1 MSVFNCVLEEVKKI
15 IYLVKDFII
24 FFSDV
29 PFCAEPE
36 LAYAHLCGLEASLGS
51 ACKGLLHTRSN
62 ARELCSV

>member
-1 MSVFNCVLEEVKKI
+1 MSVFNCVLEKVKKI
-15 IYLVKDFII
+15 IYLVKDFIT

-36 LAYAHLCGLEASLGS
+36 LVYSCLCRLEASLGS
-51 ACKGLLHTRSN
+51 ACKGLLHTHSN

>member
-1 MSVFNCVLEEVKKI
+1 MSVFNCVLEEVKQI
-15 IYLVKDFII
+15 IYFVKDFII

-29 PFCAEPE
+29 RLCAEPE
-36 LAYAHLCGLEASLGS
+36 LAYTHLCRLEASLGS